1 MSSYSIGYNWF
12 NGALTL
18 QDCTNDSGSTHMI
31 WTTLYNQIF
40 VANNVIGTIDPE
52 TEEPLSQYYLAQALA
67 IRAFDYFT
75 LVQLYQFTYKG
86 NENKD
91 GVPIITPEN
100 KEEAAAN
107 GLARS
112 SVQEVYDFVM
122 NDITKAIELLKSS
135 GKARSDKRYVSLDVA
150 YGIRARINLVME
162 NWSAALSDAEAA
174 LSTTPYTP
182 LSLEEA
188 AKPGF
193 IDIEDHS
200 WMWGVLITDKD
211 RVSTTGI
218 CNFPSHMGSLNY
230 GYASVGAW
238 RMINKKLF
246 NSIPLTDV
254 RRGWFLDEN
263 RESVNLT
270 PVQQDYIS
278 ETSAAA
284 YTQVKY
290 GVKADEVGTSE
301 NDNDVPLM
309 RVEEMYLIKAEAQAM
324 SGDVAGGLQT
334 LQDFVQVY
342 RNPAYLCNAASA
354 QELQDAVWYQ
364 RRLEFWG
371 EGLSWYDIKRLNK
384 GIHRLGGGFP
394 AVGVFE
400 FDGTDNIM
408 NYPIPFNEEQY
419 NKLLEPN
426 PTVKAPD
433 PIPDAE

>member
-1 MSSYSIGYNWF
+1 MNKLNKLTLTALSVLALVGCADLDTEPFSTTITADQKEQVVAADPSKIEASVTAICSGFTVYGATYGEDQHNDFGYPSIMLMTDSRGSDMSSYSIGYNWF

-200 WMWGVLITDKD
+200 WMWGVLITEND
-211 RVSTTGI
+211 RVSTT
-218 CNFPSHMGSLNY
+218 
-230 GYASVGAW
+230 
-238 RMINKKLF
+238 
-246 NSIPLTDV
+246 
-254 RRGWFLDEN
+254 
-263 RESVNLT
+263 
-270 PVQQDYIS
+270 
-278 ETSAAA
+278 
-284 YTQVKY
+284 
-290 GVKADEVGTSE
+290 
-301 NDNDVPLM
+301 
-309 RVEEMYLIKAEAQAM
+309 
-324 SGDVAGGLQT
+324 
-334 LQDFVQVY
+334 
-342 RNPAYLCNAASA
+342 
-354 QELQDAVWYQ
+354 
-364 RRLEFWG
+364 
-371 EGLSWYDIKRLNK
+371 
-384 GIHRLGGGFP
+384 
-394 AVGVFE
+394 
-400 FDGTDNIM
+400 
-408 NYPIPFNEEQY
+408 
-419 NKLLEPN
+419 
-426 PTVKAPD
+426 
-433 PIPDAE
+433 